1 MYSEVLYLKF
11 KMSGNSSNSS
21 SYRFCPHCMEKLA
34 PRTHREHLRLF
45 YDANSHTWTKKMRLD
60 QGLEVN
66 MELPPANTDQASFK
80 DDNL

>member
-1 MYSEVLYLKF
+1 MSCSEVLYLKF

-21 SYRFCPHCMEKLA
+21 TIYRFCPHCMEKLA

-60 QGLEVN
+60 PGLEVN
-66 MELPPANTDQASFK
+66 LELPPVNTDQASFK
-80 DDNL
+80 MS